1 MWGSGAACKGYEELS
16 EVMEMFDLLI
26 EVMVTR
32 AYICQNSSNCRLEMS
47 AFSGRYIS
55 HLNFKRRAIL
65 GRSKISKTLRKF
77 MKQPADQHFPRAPS
91 AIHISLPEE
100 QV

>member
-1 MWGSGAACKGYEELS
+1 MTGSEELS

-26 EVMVTR
+26 EVMVPG
-32 AYICQNSSNCRLEMS
+32 AYICQNSSHSRLEMS
-47 AFSGRYIS
+47 AFSGRDVS

-65 GRSKISKTLRKF
+65 GRSKILKILRKSP
-77 MKQPADQHFPRAPS
+77 KQPADQHFPRAPS
-91 AIHISLPEE
+91 AIHTSLLEG